1 MTEKVVEP
9 LNLRPGSGML
19 FKNKNKKEGDK
30 RPEYVGEIEIPA
42 GMEGRKEISLWK
54 RTSKAGKTYLSVSV
68 SDPWKPKAAAPAQ
81 PQQAPAKPEF
91 DDDLPF

>member
-1 MTEKVVEP
+1 MSEKIMEP

-19 FKNKNKKEGDK
+19 FKNKHKKEGDN

-42 GMEGRKEISLWK
+42 GMEGRKEISIWK
-54 RTSKAGKTYLSVSV
+54 KISKAGKPYLSVGV
-68 SDPWKPKAAAPAQ
+68 SEPWKPKAAAPAR

-91 DDDLPF
+91 DDDLPW